1 MKELFSNQILWT
13 AIIANAE
20 AQILKAVLVL
30 IAERQWKSGRLFGP
44 GGMPSSHA
52 ALVTALATGIAFTE
66 GLASPIFA
74 CAAVFALI
82 VMYDA
87 VGVRQAAGKHA
98 LVLNQVTA
106 ELHEM
111 FNEGFKPE
119 VLQVFLGHNSL
130 QVIAGFI
137 LGLSVAVFSFL
148 VWPA

>member
-1 MKELFSNQILWT
+1 MNELFSNQILWT

-20 AQILKAVLVL
+20 AQILKAILVV
-30 IAERQWKSGRLFGP
+30 ISERQWRLDRLFGP

-66 GLASPIFA
+66 GFASPVFA
-74 CAAVFALI
+74 GAAVFALI

-111 FNEGFKPE
+111 FKEGFKPE

-137 LGLSVAVFSFL
+137 LGLSVALFSFI
-148 VWPA
+148 VWPG

>member
-1 MKELFSNQILWT
+1 MKDLFSNQILWT

-20 AQILKAVLVL
+20 AQILKAVLVV
-30 IAERQWKSGRLFGP
+30 ISERQWRSDRLFGP

-52 ALVTALATGIAFTE
+52 ALVTALATGVAFTE
-66 GLASPIFA
+66 GLASPLFA

-137 LGLSVAVFSFL
+137 LGLSVALFSFM

>member
-13 AIIANAE
+13 AVIADIE
-20 AQILKAVLVL
+20 AQVLKAVLVL
-30 IAERQWKSGRLFGP
+30 ISERQWRSDRLFGP

-52 ALVTALATGIAFTE
+52 AFVTALATGVGFSD
-66 GLASPIFA
+66 GLGSPLFA
-74 CAAVFALI
+74 VALIFALI

-130 QVIAGFI
+130 QVVAGLI
-137 LGLSVAVFSFL
+137 LGLSVALFSFL
-148 VWPA
+148 VWPG